1 MNHIFASIANMPKPR
16 PTLRNMYQRIHLM
29 IISITLLMAGIPL
42 SVLSEFTLKTYAE
55 HNLQLVA
62 STISY
67 TSAAA
72 VVFGDKPAAQEAL
85 TLIARKEQIY
95 QALIYDQQ
103 KELLDCWTSPT
114 RLHMTIDDPIRK
126 WLLPK
131 MVVPPV
137 MSANEVVG

>member
-1 MNHIFASIANMPKPR
+1 MNHIFASNANMPKAR
-16 PTLRNMYQRIHLM
+16 PTLRSMFQRIHLM
-29 IISITLLMAGIPL
+29 IIAITLLMAGIPL
-42 SVLSEFTLKTYAE
+42 SVLSVFTLKTYAE

-95 QALIYDQQ
+95 EARIYDQ
-103 KELLDCWTSPT
+103 KKDLLASWTSPT

-131 MVVPPV
+131 WLCSP
-137 MSANEVVG
+137 